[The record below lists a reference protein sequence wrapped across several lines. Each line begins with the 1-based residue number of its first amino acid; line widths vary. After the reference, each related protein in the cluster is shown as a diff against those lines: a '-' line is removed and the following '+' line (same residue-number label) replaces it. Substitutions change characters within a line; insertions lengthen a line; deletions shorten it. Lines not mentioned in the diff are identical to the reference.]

1 MKHLFFLI
9 AMLCCT
15 ATGAV
20 LAQTPA
26 ETLEKAVTDYNALR
40 TYIEG
45 LQPKTLTDA
54 QVADCKARMDKA
66 LPMLDQVIREGN
78 SDEIKTARYFR
89 VNFQYQYSFVLGMKG
104 QNKQSLEVMRAIER
118 EFTLFTSS
126 DFPLR
131 YIFTGINYIITWENF
146 APTQAE
152 YYTGFG
158 EVCTI

>member
-15 ATGAV
+15 ASGTI

-45 LQPKTLTDA
+45 LEPKTLTDA
-54 QVADCKARMDKA
+54 QVADCKARMDKG

-89 VNFQYQYSFVLGMKG
+89 VNFQYQYHIPESMTATVTPP
-104 QNKQSLEVMRAIER
+104 LEVMRAIE
-118 EFTLFTSS
+118 
-126 DFPLR
+126 
-131 YIFTGINYIITWENF
+131 G
-146 APTQAE
+146 
-152 YYTGFG
+152 
-158 EVCTI
+158 